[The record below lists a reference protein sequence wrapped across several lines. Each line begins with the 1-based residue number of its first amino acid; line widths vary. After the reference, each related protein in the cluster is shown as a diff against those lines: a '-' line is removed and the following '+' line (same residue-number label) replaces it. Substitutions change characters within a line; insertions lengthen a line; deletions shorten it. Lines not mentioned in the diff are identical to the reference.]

1 MNNEKKFI
9 WSTLIIGCLSLLI
22 PLLIHI
28 AFSIESPEGSFLTAK
43 WEAGDILS
51 YCGSIIGS
59 VIVVIT
65 VWYTLKTSNDETRK
79 TIEASQKQFSID
91 MAMND
96 FWQFVDLLSYQQYE
110 ILFAQLPIQP
120 DDSNLEK
127 KQDKIFKWMIQL
139 EEIRQK
145 TLFHLNENEL
155 KIYKSSTENVSETF
169 CYISDIVD
177 IIGKR
182 IDLSIQRK
190 KGKIGIDEFKKRDK
204 LLYNEYNEIVDELN
218 EIIVNA
224 HKELLDTIKKIID
237 TRLQEKGT
245 K

>member
-1 MNNEKKFI
+1 
-9 WSTLIIGCLSLLI
+9 
-22 PLLIHI
+22 
-28 AFSIESPEGSFLTAK
+28 
-43 WEAGDILS
+43 
-51 YCGSIIGS
+51 
-59 VIVVIT
+59 
-65 VWYTLKTSNDETRK
+65 
-79 TIEASQKQFSID
+79 
-91 MAMND
+91 
-96 FWQFVDLLSYQQYE
+96 
-110 ILFAQLPIQP
+110 
-120 DDSNLEK
+120 
-127 KQDKIFKWMIQL
+127 MIQL